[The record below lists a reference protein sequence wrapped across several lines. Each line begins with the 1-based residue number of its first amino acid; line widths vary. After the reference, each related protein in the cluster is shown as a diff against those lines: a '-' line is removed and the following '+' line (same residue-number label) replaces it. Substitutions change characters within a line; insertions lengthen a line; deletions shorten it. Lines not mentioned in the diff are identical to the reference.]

1 MAIQTF
7 EPRGRI
13 EALLAALLR
22 KTLQGLLKPIFTP
35 RFAITFQRRWL
46 RAISALTRVPRG
58 LRFEAAVVGGVA
70 GEWVRLAAGTA
81 RRGTLLYLHGGAYC
95 VGSSATHRALT
106 GRLARATGMAVF
118 ALDYRLA
125 PEHRFPAAVDDALA
139 ACRALQAGGPV
150 VIAGDSAG
158 GGLAVATALALRDG
172 GHGGPAALLLFSPWV
187 DMSLAQT
194 PSRPPAGEAML
205 SAAWVG
211 ACAAHCL
218 GGADA
223 GHPWASP
230 LHADLHGLPPT
241 LIQAGTDEMLHAEAL
256 RLHDALQAAGVAVHC
271 EITARR
277 WHVFQ
282 MHAGVLRSA
291 DEALERA
298 ADFVGRTVD
307 ALAPADA
314 TITHEVVILGAGM
327 SGLCMAIQLKKA
339 GRHDFVVL
347 EQSEPAWAAPG
358 GTTATPARTWTCRR
372 RCTPSPS
379 RPTRAGAALR
389 RRARDP
395 GLHGALRAAFRRAP
409 HLRFSTQISDARFD
423 EPAGRWRITTA
434 RGQTLVARFFVCSTG
449 PLSRHA
455 GPTSRAWKPFA
466 AASCTRRAGT
476 PASTPA
482 ACAWASSAPAPR
494 RRSWCRRWRRA
505 RRNCRLPAHRQLGA
519 AAAWTGATSRST
531 AGWPTCR
538 RTPLVRAFWYRVLEW
553 GRRGFDEG
561 TLARAAC

>member
-1 MAIQTF
+1 MAIHTF
-7 EPRGRI
+7 EPGGRI
-13 EALLAALLR
+13 ETLLAALLR
-22 KTLQGLLKPIFTP
+22 KTLQGLLKPVFSP

-46 RAISALTRVPRG
+46 RAISALTRVPHG
-58 LRFEAAVVGGVA
+58 LRFEATVVGGVA
-70 GEWVRLAAGTA
+70 GEWVRPAAGAA

-95 VGSSATHRALT
+95 VGAPATHRALT

-187 DMSLAQT
+187 DMSLAQA
-194 PSRPPAGEAML
+194 SARPPAGEAML

-218 GGADA
+218 DGADA

-241 LIQAGTDEMLHAEAL
+241 LIQAGTDEMLHADAL

-291 DEALERA
+291 GEALERA
-298 ADFVGRTVD
+298 AEFAGRTVD

-347 EQSEPAWAAPG
+347 EQSEGLGGTWWDNRYPGAHVDVPAPLYSFSFAPYARWRRRFAAAPEIQ
-358 GTTATPARTWTCRR
+358 AYMAHCARRFGVR
-372 RCTPSPS
+372 
-379 RPTRAGAALR
+379 
-389 RRARDP
+389 
-395 GLHGALRAAFRRAP
+395 P
-409 HLRFSTQISDARFD
+409 HLRLSTQITDARFD
-423 EPAGRWRITTA
+423 EAAGRWRITTA
-434 RGQTLVARFFVCSTG
+434 SGQTLVARFFASWRCGRGSPESTWPG
-449 PLSRHA
+449 WSGRGWIRGAA
-455 GPTSRAWKPFA
+455 GPA
-466 AASCTRRAGT
+466 AAWRSAG
-476 PASTPA
+476 
-482 ACAWASSAPAPR
+482 
-494 RRSWCRRWRRA
+494 RA
-505 RRNCRLPAHRQLGA
+505 RR
-519 AAAWTGATSRST
+519 
-531 AGWPTCR
+531 
-538 RTPLVRAFWYRVLEW
+538 
-553 GRRGFDEG
+553 GRDSPRP
-561 TLARAAC
+561 R